1 LCSEN
6 GVFDEKGPDLKECW
20 IQELLNK
27 NISELNDVF
36 DSLQIVVKYTHNS
49 NSLDSIEQI
58 KKTVNILTKLRSF
71 VESDITELDFENAF
85 NITNDLLNAFNNL
98 ILQNVWN
105 NDNANERTEIAS
117 QILLQIQYTSFY
129 LCKFETFLEIKKE
142 FLVSNIYS
150 MEYSEEVLFTA
161 NDSSILIPKHINTG
175 ETNSNAGVGSLI
187 SRLDNYLINGL
198 NASQSIN
205 TDIIAF
211 SATNSNKTIQL
222 TDNKKVI
229 VRY

>member
-1 LCSEN
+1 MCSEN